1 MKISS
6 AGKGSLKRLGVIS
19 AVIVVLDQVSKAIV
33 LTNLAL
39 HESIPVINGFF
50 NLTHIMNPGGAFGLF
65 AEHSPEIRKF
75 LFLFVSSLV
84 ALMILWLYRK
94 TAHTHRFLSFGL
106 AAVFA
111 GAVGNLI
118 DRFRFGKVVDFLD
131 FYLGSYHWPAFNV
144 ADSAITIGMVVFV
157 YHVVLNKVPDL

>member
-6 AGKGSLKRLGVIS
+6 ASKSSLAILGVIS
-19 AVIVVLDQVSKAIV
+19 VVIVVLDQVTKAIV
-33 LTNLAL
+33 LKNLAL
-39 HESIPVINGFF
+39 HESISVISGFF
-50 NLTHIMNPGGAFGLF
+50 NLTHVMNPGGAFGLF

-75 LFLFVSSLV
+75 FFLFVSSLV
-84 ALMILWLYRK
+84 ALMVLWLYQK
-94 TAHTHRFLSFGL
+94 VAPTHRFLSFGL

-118 DRFRFGKVVDFLD
+118 DRFRFGMVVDFLD
-131 FYLGSYHWPAFNV
+131 FYLGAYHWPAFNI
-144 ADSAITIGMVVFV
+144 ADSAITLGMIVFV

>member
-6 AGKGSLKRLGVIS
+6 NEKNALVRLGVIS
-19 AVIVVLDQVSKAIV
+19 AIILVLDQVTKAIV
-33 LTNLAL
+33 LKNFAL
-39 HESIPVINGFF
+39 HESIPVIDGFF
-50 NLTHIMNPGGAFGLF
+50 NLTYILNPGGAFGLF
-65 AEHSPEIRKF
+65 AEHSPGIRKF
-75 LFLFVSSLV
+75 FFLFVSSFV

-94 TAHTHRFLSFGL
+94 TAHKHRFLSFGL
-106 AAVFA
+106 ASIFA

-131 FYLGSYHWPAFNV
+131 FYLGAYHWPAFNV
-144 ADSAITIGMVVFV
+144 ADSAITIGMAVFI

>member
-6 AGKGSLKRLGVIS
+6 SDKNALVKLGFIS
-19 AVIVVLDQVSKAIV
+19 FVIVVLDQITKAIV
-33 LTNLAL
+33 LKKLAL

-75 LFLFVSSLV
+75 FFLFVSSLV
-84 ALMILWLYRK
+84 ALMILWLYKK
-94 TAHTHRFLSFGL
+94 TANTHQTLSFGL